1 MDKGR
6 IKGIALDLDGTTL
19 RNDGSL
25 SDRTRS
31 AIRKAIEQEIYVI
44 VASGRSFGAL
54 PKEVLE
60 LEGLSYAITSNGA
73 NGYDARTGKRM
84 FSHVI
89 KEEILKEL
97 LEKLR
102 EKKATIE
109 IFIDGIP
116 YAQKEY
122 VENPIKYGAT
132 QNAVSYIQSTR
143 TPIENMYEFA
153 WQHGKHIDSLD
164 IIVEDESKKREF
176 RRMAEGMRDLY
187 VTSSVPS
194 LVEISDVRA
203 GKAEALKY
211 LAGICGI
218 RMDEMAAFGNAEND
232 LEMMQCV
239 GYGVAVANAPEE
251 ILAKVPYHTAS
262 NQEDGVAIWL
272 EEYFSKL

>member
-60 LEGLSYAITSNGA
+60 LEGISYVITSNGA

-153 WQHGKHIDSLD
+153 WQHGMHIDSLD

-176 RRMAEGMRDLY
+176 RRMAEGMRDVY

-194 LVEISDVRA
+194 LVEISDVHA

-211 LAGICGI
+211 LAEICGI
-218 RMDEMAAFGNAEND
+218 RMDQIAAFGNAEND
-232 LEMMQCV
+232 LEMMRCV

-251 ILAKVPYHTAS
+251 ILAKVPYHTVS
-262 NQEDGVAIWL
+262 NQADGVAIWL